1 MLLPDIHMTPNVA
14 RRVEAKVTKRPVR
27 TRSAAQFGGDPVN
40 PAEEKERC
48 CSYDGVER
56 TRTAD
61 FHVANLRQKYGIS
74 LRELLGAYRRLQAGV
89 AGATDCLGS
98 SDFMHAGS
106 PINWAGDGS

>member
-48 CSYDGVER
+48 CSYDGVEVSGLEPPTSTLR
-56 TRTAD
+56 IFARSTELACVSSLAHIAD
-61 FHVANLRQKYGIS
+61 
-74 LRELLGAYRRLQAGV
+74 YRRA
-89 AGATDCLGS
+89 
-98 SDFMHAGS
+98 
-106 PINWAGDGS
+106 